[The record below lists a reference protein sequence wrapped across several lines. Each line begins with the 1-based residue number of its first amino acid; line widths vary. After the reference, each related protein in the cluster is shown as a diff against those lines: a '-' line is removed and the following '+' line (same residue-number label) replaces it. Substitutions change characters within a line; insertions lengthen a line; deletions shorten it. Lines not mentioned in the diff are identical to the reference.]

1 MTNVIA
7 YLLSTNLLNGEP
19 DMSLN
24 ELLAAFESEVTEV
37 QAATTAKQQAQEA
50 MAAAQEAVTAAN
62 ASLTTEKQEARAA
75 LDAVIA
81 KLNQIAESLGI

>member
-1 MTNVIA
+1 
-7 YLLSTNLLNGEP
+7 
-19 DMSLN
+19 MSLN
-24 ELLAAFESEVTEV
+24 ELLVAFEAEVAEV

-50 MAAAQEAVTAAN
+50 MVQAQEAVTAAN